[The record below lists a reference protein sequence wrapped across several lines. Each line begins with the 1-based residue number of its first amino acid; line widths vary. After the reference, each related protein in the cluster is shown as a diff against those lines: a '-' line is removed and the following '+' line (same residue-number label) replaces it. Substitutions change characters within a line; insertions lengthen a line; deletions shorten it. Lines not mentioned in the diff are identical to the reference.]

1 VLGLMSETVTPKEFH
16 EVDLE
21 RDVRIWRFSPS
32 G

>member
-1 VLGLMSETVTPKEFH
+1 MSETVTPKEFH

-21 RDVRIWRFSPS
+21 RDVRIWRLSPS

>member
-1 VLGLMSETVTPKEFH
+1 MSETVTPKQFH
-16 EVDLE
+16 EVDLD